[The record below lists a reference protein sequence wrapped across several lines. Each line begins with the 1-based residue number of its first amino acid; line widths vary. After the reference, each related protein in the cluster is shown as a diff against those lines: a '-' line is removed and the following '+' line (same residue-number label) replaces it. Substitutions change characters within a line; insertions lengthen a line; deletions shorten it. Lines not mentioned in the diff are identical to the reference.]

1 MRYGDGMA
9 TSHHKLQPDP
19 AAVLGKAVLRASER
33 MGLSRSELGKVLG
46 RDRSSISRAGVDPD
60 SKAGE
65 LAKLLLR
72 CYRSLAVLV
81 DDNEAQMR
89 EWLVTSNQ
97 HTGGIPERQ
106 MQTVPGLVAV
116 CEYLDA
122 IRGKV

>member
-1 MRYGDGMA
+1 MPGSKR
-9 TSHHKLQPDP
+9 SLQPDP
-19 AAVLGKAVLRASER
+19 SAVLGTAVLRASER
-33 MGLSRSELGKVLG
+33 MGLSRTELGEILG

-65 LAKLLLR
+65 LALLLIR

-81 DDNEAQMR
+81 DDNASQMR
-89 EWLVTSNQ
+89 EWLSTPNR
-97 HTGGIPERQ
+97 HTGG
-106 MQTVPGLVAV
+106 VPAQQVRSVAGLVAV

>member
-1 MRYGDGMA
+1 MRETGRQA
-9 TSHHKLQPDP
+9 QPDP
-19 AAVLGKAVLRASER
+19 GAVLGKAVLRASES
-33 MGLSRSELGKVLG
+33 MGLSRAALGRVLG

-65 LAKLLLR
+65 LARLLLR

-81 DDNEAQMR
+81 DDNDAQIR
-89 EWLVTSNQ
+89 EWLASPNM
-97 HTGGIPERQ
+97 HTGG
-106 MQTVPGLVAV
+106 VPLEQLQSVAGLVTV

>member
-1 MRYGDGMA
+1 MA
-9 TSHHKLQPDP
+9 TSNRKVQPDP
-19 AAVLGKAVLRASER
+19 ATVLGKAVLRASER
-33 MGLSRSELGKVLG
+33 MGLSRSELGEVLG

-81 DDNEAQMR
+81 DDDEAQMR
-89 EWLVTSNQ
+89 EWLTTENR

-106 MQTVPGLVAV
+106 LQTVAGLVTV